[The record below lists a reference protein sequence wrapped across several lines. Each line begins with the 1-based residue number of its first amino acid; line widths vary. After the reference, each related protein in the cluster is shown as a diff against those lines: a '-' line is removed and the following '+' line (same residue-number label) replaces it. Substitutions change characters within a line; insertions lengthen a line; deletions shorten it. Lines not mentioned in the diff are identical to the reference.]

1 MKIKNL
7 LLSGLMLVSSFAFS
21 SPEDAAQIFKQEL
34 REDAVA
40 YMKSAENEDR
50 ILLKTK
56 FASLLNKEFNKEI
69 VYLKKLESGRA
80 LIQKKMELTPK
91 EKEKEKLKNIII
103 TLTPEVTQKRTAGPL
118 GEIKREFD
126 LYDEVN
132 KAL

>member
-7 LLSGLMLVSSFAFS
+7 LLSGLMLFSSFAFS
-21 SPEDAAQIFKQEL
+21 SPEDAAQIFKPEL

-91 EKEKEKLKNIII
+91 EKEKLKNIII

>member
-7 LLSGLMLVSSFAFS
+7 LLASLILVSSFAFAT
-21 SPEDAAQIFKQEL
+21 PEDAAQIFKPEL

-91 EKEKEKLKNIII
+91 EKEKLKNIII

>member
-7 LLSGLMLVSSFAFS
+7 LLSGLMLFSSFAFS
-21 SPEDAAQIFKQEL
+21 SPEEAAQILKPEL
-34 REDAVA
+34 REDAVD
-40 YMKSAENEDR
+40 YIKSENADR

-91 EKEKEKLKNIII
+91 EKEKLKNIII

-118 GEIKREFD
+118 GEMKREFD
-126 LYDEVN
+126 LYDEI
-132 KAL
+132 K

>member
-7 LLSGLMLVSSFAFS
+7 LLSGLMLVSTSIFAT
-21 SPEDAAQIFKQEL
+21 PEDAAQIFKPEL
-34 REDAVA
+34 REDAVD
-40 YMKSAENEDR
+40 YIKSENADR

-69 VYLKKLESGRA
+69 VYLKKLESGRV

-91 EKEKEKLKNIII
+91 EREKLKNIII

-118 GEIKREFD
+118 SEIKLEFD

-132 KAL
+132 KALK

>member
-21 SPEDAAQIFKQEL
+21 SPEDAAQIFKPEL
-34 REDAVA
+34 REDAVD
-40 YMKSAENEDR
+40 YIKSENADR

-91 EKEKEKLKNIII
+91 EKEKLKNIII

-118 GEIKREFD
+118 GEMKREFD
-126 LYDEVN
+126 LYDEI
-132 KAL
+132 K

>member
-7 LLSGLMLVSSFAFS
+7 LLSGLMLFSSFAFS
-21 SPEDAAQIFKQEL
+21 SPEEAAQILKPEL
-34 REDAVA
+34 REDAVD
-40 YMKSAENEDR
+40 YIKSENADR

-80 LIQKKMELTPK
+80 LIQKKMELTPE
-91 EKEKEKLKNIII
+91 EKEKMKNIII

>member
-7 LLSGLMLVSSFAFS
+7 LLASLMLVSTSIFAT
-21 SPEDAAQIFKQEL
+21 PEDAAQIFKPEL

-69 VYLKKLESGRA
+69 VYLKKLESGRV
-80 LIQKKMELTPK
+80 LIQKKMELTP
-91 EKEKEKLKNIII
+91 KEKEKLKNIII

-118 GEIKREFD
+118 GEMKREFD
-126 LYDEVN
+126 LYDEI
-132 KAL
+132 K

>member
-7 LLSGLMLVSSFAFS
+7 LLSSLMLVSTSIFAT
-21 SPEDAAQIFKQEL
+21 PEDAAQIFKPEL

-91 EKEKEKLKNIII
+91 EREKLKNIII

-126 LYDEVN
+126 LYDEI
-132 KAL
+132 K

>member
-7 LLSGLMLVSSFAFS
+7 LLASLMLVSSFAFS
-21 SPEDAAQIFKQEL
+21 SLEDAAQIFKPEL
-34 REDAVA
+34 REDAVD
-40 YMKSAENEDR
+40 YIKSENADR

-91 EKEKEKLKNIII
+91 EKEKLKNIII

-118 GEIKREFD
+118 GEMKREFD
-126 LYDEVN
+126 LYDEI
-132 KAL
+132 K

>member
-7 LLSGLMLVSSFAFS
+7 LLSGLMLFSSFAFS
-21 SPEDAAQIFKQEL
+21 SPEEAAQIFKPEL
-34 REDAVA
+34 REDAVD
-40 YMKSAENEDR
+40 YIKSENADR

-80 LIQKKMELTPK
+80 LIQKKMELTPE
-91 EKEKEKLKNIII
+91 EKEKMKNIII

>member
-7 LLSGLMLVSSFAFS
+7 LLASLMLVSSFAFS
-21 SPEDAAQIFKQEL
+21 SPEDAAKIFKQEL
-34 REDAVA
+34 REDAIA

-91 EKEKEKLKNIII
+91 EKEKLKNIII

-118 GEIKREFD
+118 GEMKREFD
-126 LYDEVN
+126 LYDEI
-132 KAL
+132 K

>member
-7 LLSGLMLVSSFAFS
+7 LLASLILVSSFAFAT
-21 SPEDAAQIFKQEL
+21 PEDAAKIFKPEL

-91 EKEKEKLKNIII
+91 EKEKLKNIII